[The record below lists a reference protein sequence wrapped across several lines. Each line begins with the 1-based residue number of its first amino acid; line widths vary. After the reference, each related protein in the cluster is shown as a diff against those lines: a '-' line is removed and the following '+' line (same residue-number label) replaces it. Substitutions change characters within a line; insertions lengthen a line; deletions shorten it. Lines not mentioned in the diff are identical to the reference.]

1 MKKHFLLVVLILVI
15 GITACENSV
24 KTKSTLETDKEIPFE
39 GTWTRSFELGKDS
52 LQFVYYR
59 IWEDS
64 IHYEMKGPL
73 NLNYMIQKDTFLA
86 KENRWVGNL
95 EGNPYV
101 IFLKNITA
109 DSITLFKENVKT
121 KEEALTMSFPA
132 DTAKSRFSTWDVFY
146 LKK

>member
-1 MKKHFLLVVLILVI
+1 MKNFVFVIMILFI
-15 GITACENSV
+15 GITACDNSNKSK
-24 KTKSTLETDKEIPFE
+24 KTSKNDSEISFI
-39 GTWTRSFELGKDS
+39 GTWTRSFEMGKDS

-73 NLNYMIQKDTFLA
+73 NLNYTIQKDTFLA
-86 KENRWVGNL
+86 NENRWVGNL

-101 IFLKNITA
+101 IFLKNIST

-121 KEEALTMSFPA
+121 QEEALKMPIPA